1 MFHRT
6 LLENIRYGRPE
17 STDDEVWR
25 AADAANCRSFIEA
38 LPEGF
43 DTMVGSRGVKLSGGQ
58 RQRIAIAR
66 AILKNAPILLLDEA
80 TSALDSGSEAE
91 VRRALESLMRGR
103 TVIAIAHR
111 LSTLNGFDRLITLKD
126 GRIVR
131 DAPPEYVEPEGR
143 PTAPTHAGDATGGA
157 DVTVLRTRVA

>member
-6 LLENIRYGRPE
+6 LLENIRYGRPDA
-17 STDDEVWR
+17 TDEEVWE
-25 AADAANCRSFIEA
+25 AADAANCRSFIEEM
-38 LPEGF
+38 PEGF

-80 TSALDSGSEAE
+80 TSALDTGSEAE
-91 VRRALESLMRGR
+91 VRRALETLMRGR

-111 LSTLNGFDRLITLKD
+111 VTTLDGFDRLITLEN
-126 GRIVR
+126 G
-131 DAPPEYVEPEGR
+131 
-143 PTAPTHAGDATGGA
+143 
-157 DVTVLRTRVA
+157 RVAKDEAPAKGRVVPNAVTEDFVAAAE